1 MTIWAVTVAGDPA
14 PKGSLKCIGRG
25 SANGRAMHRLIEDD
39 KAGRG
44 KAWRAK
50 VTAAAVEL
58 RKSIGETLDGPLGL
72 AVVTVHHRPAAA
84 AKRVLPANRSGHD
97 VDKLSRMLMDALD
110 DGDAFTD
117 DSRVCFLT
125 TAKVYENHTRQAGA
139 VIILWPLLEET
150 HTAQVMAHLLQLAPE
165 LN

>member
-1 MTIWAVTVAGDPA
+1 MIWSVTVGGDPA
-14 PKGSLKCIGRG
+14 PKGSLKCIGQAPKG
-25 SANGRAMHRLIEDD
+25 GRVMHRLIEDD

-58 RKSIGETLDGPLGL
+58 RKAIGETLDGPLGL
-72 AVVTVHHRPAAA
+72 AIITVHHRPAAA
-84 AKRVLPANRSGHD
+84 AKRLLPASRSGHD

-110 DGDAFTD
+110 DGDVFTD

-125 TAKVYENHTRQAGA
+125 TAKVYELATRPAGA
-139 VIILWPLLEET
+139 QIIMWPLASDE
-150 HTAQVMAHLLQLAPE
+150 HTAQVMRHVLKQAPE
-165 LN
+165 LA